1 MVKQINTVHSSA
13 KHSSVE
19 KDSAKLQGQS
29 HATAKR
35 YSQYLLGLCVL
46 FIVSAVSFCPVTQA
60 ALAKVLPPITSYL
73 KLSVLKLSGLT
84 FNVEGIAYLVFFG
97 LLVIGL
103 SMKTKYQ
110 G

>member
-1 MVKQINTVHSSA
+1 MVKQINTLQHSTKS
-13 KHSSVE
+13 
-19 KDSAKLQGQS
+19 QGQS

-35 YSQYLLGLCVL
+35 YTQYFLGLCVL

-60 ALAKVLPPITSYL
+60 ALANVLPPII
-73 KLSVLKLSGLT
+73 SVLKLSGLT
-84 FNVEGIAYLVFFG
+84 FSVEGIAYLAFLG

-103 SMKTKYQ
+103 NIRTKYQ

>member
-1 MVKQINTVHSSA
+1 MAKQINTVQSSVKKESA
-13 KHSSVE
+13 KP
-19 KDSAKLQGQS
+19 QGQS

-35 YSQYLLGLCVL
+35 YSQYFLGLCVL

-60 ALAKVLPPITSYL
+60 ALANVLLPIISYL
-73 KLSVLKLSGLT
+73 KLSILKLSALT
-84 FNVEGIAYLVFFG
+84 FSTEGIAYLVFFG

-103 SMKTKYQ
+103 RMQTKYQ